1 MNCAAIH
8 YSRHAFERMFE
19 RAIPSEVILEIVA
32 KGEIIAD
39 YPEDRPYPSALIL
52 GFEQTRPIRIV
63 VARNAATSECI
74 VVTVYVPDPTLW
86 DETFKQRR

>member
-1 MNCAAIH
+1 
-8 YSRHAFERMFE
+8 MFE
-19 RAIPSEVILEIVA
+19 RAISPKLILEIVA

-52 GFEQTRPIRIV
+52 GFEQARPIHIV
-63 VARNAATSECI
+63 LARNATTSECI

-86 DETFKQRR
+86 DETFRQRRAS